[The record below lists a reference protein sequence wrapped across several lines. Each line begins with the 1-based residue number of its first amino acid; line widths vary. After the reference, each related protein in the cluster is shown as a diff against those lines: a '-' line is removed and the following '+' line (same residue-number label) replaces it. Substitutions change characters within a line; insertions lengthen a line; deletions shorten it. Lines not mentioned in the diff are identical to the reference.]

1 MTDYE
6 KIIEEIKANA
16 VESSIKRYERQNE
29 PKPYYGVAMGVL
41 TKIAKPYLKQN
52 NLAVKLWKS
61 GILEGQLLAVQ
72 IVDPKSLDAD
82 TLWTWCD
89 QKVSLLVLDKLV
101 TRVISVRKDAGE
113 FEKRLLE
120 EESPVLQRMG
130 WGLTTR
136 RVIKGKLKDEELE
149 EIFAKI
155 KKELPKAEEPLKWGI
170 NHCLCEIGVYYD
182 DWTERCIDFGR
193 ENGAYKEMKVAKGC
207 TSAYAPEWIAV
218 AKRNREKRMKK

>member
-1 MTDYE
+1 
-6 KIIEEIKANA
+6 
-16 VESSIKRYERQNE
+16 
-29 PKPYYGVAMGVL
+29 MGVL

-52 NLAVKLWKS
+52 NLVAKAWKS

-130 WGLTTR
+130 WDWNTCRGY
-136 RVIKGKLKDEELE
+136 KGE
-149 EIFAKI
+149 A
-155 KKELPKAEEPLKWGI
+155 
-170 NHCLCEIGVYYD
+170 
-182 DWTERCIDFGR
+182 
-193 ENGAYKEMKVAKGC
+193 
-207 TSAYAPEWIAV
+207 
-218 AKRNREKRMKK
+218 

>member
-29 PKPYYGVAMGVL
+29 PKPYYGVAMGTL

-52 NLAVKLWKS
+52 DLAAELWKS

-136 RVIKGKLKDEELE
+136 RVIKGKLKEEELE

-155 KKELPKAEEPLKWGI
+155 KKELPKAEEPLKWSI

-207 TSAYAPEWIAV
+207 TSAYAPEWIVV